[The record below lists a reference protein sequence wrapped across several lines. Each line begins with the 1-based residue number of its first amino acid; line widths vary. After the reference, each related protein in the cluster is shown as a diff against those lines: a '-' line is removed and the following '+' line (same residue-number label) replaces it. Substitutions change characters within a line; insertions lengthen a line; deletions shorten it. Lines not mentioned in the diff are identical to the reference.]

1 MKDREIWTSGNRD
14 ISESPSS
21 PSAPSSRGIGFKMDS
36 PQNSQRSMNVE
47 KHQELRNRTK
57 AFALR
62 VIRMSDA
69 LPKTRSGNVIG
80 NQILRSATGMAANYR
95 AAGRSRSK
103 AEFVAKI
110 GVVIEEADETVFWLE
125 MLRDSAIV
133 KPTKLDHMLDEAN
146 QLLAIFTASRR
157 TAKS

>member
-1 MKDREIWTSGNRD
+1 
-14 ISESPSS
+14 
-21 PSAPSSRGIGFKMDS
+21 MDT
-36 PQNSQRSMNVE
+36 PQNNSTSISVE
-47 KHQELRNRTK
+47 KHHQLRDRTK

-62 VIRMSDA
+62 VIHMSDA
-69 LPKTRSGNVIG
+69 LPRTRSGNVIG

-125 MLRDSAIV
+125 MLRDSGIV
-133 KPTKLDHMLDEAN
+133 KPTKLNSMLDEAN